1 MSLLRLGIVIDS
13 AQKHLSLTQL
23 ISQCGHELGA
33 QVMLGD
39 AVPLFR
45 TGVDNP
51 SFAFLAAEPAAVDSA
66 EETNTDNNPMPQPN
80 GSVEKA
86 QPEPKEKDN
95 SIIDAWIIDVAA
107 EYCEESPL
115 IEHIFSQ
122 YHAPVILSDSGDFA
136 TGSEEH
142 QAWLRRTRQRLERLS
157 GDINLQQT
165 EPANELWVLAA
176 STGGPAAVK
185 RFLAE
190 LPSDMGIAFL
200 YVQHIDPNQSS
211 TLNRMMSSASHY
223 EAMTASQGAVL
234 ERNSLVLVTAKDRV
248 EILNNGTIAVNEG
261 QSWNGDYAPSIDQIA
276 ANAALIYRERCGLII
291 FTGMGDDG
299 AASCRLINLQ
309 GGKVWAQAPDDC
321 TSDSMPRSA
330 IATGCVSLTGT
341 PEALAKAL
349 VDLHR

>member
-39 AVPLFR
+39 EVPLFR

-51 SFAFLAAEPAAVDSA
+51 SFAFLSAIPALGSEESITENKVAQLQSSADNAVTEEPS
-66 EETNTDNNPMPQPN
+66 
-80 GSVEKA
+80 
-86 QPEPKEKDN
+86 EKDN
-95 SIIDAWIIDVAA
+95 SVIDAWIIDVAA
-107 EYCEESPL
+107 EHCEESPL

-136 TGSEEH
+136 KGSEEH

-200 YVQHIDPNQSS
+200 YVQHIDPNQTN

-248 EILNNGTIAVNEG
+248 EILSNGTIAVSEG

-276 ANAALIYRERCGLII
+276 ANVALIYRERCGLII

-299 AASCRLINLQ
+299 AASCRLIHLQ
-309 GGKVWAQAPDDC
+309 GGKVWAQAPEDC

-341 PEALAKAL
+341 PEAMAKAL
-349 VDLHR
+349 VDLHRK

>member
-1 MSLLRLGIVIDS
+1 VSVLRLGIVIDS
-13 AQKHLSLTQL
+13 AQKQLSLTQL

-51 SFAFLAAEPAAVDSA
+51 SFGYLSADNESDPSSPDSA
-66 EETNTDNNPMPQPN
+66 TNNND
-80 GSVEKA
+80 A
-86 QPEPKEKDN
+86 
-95 SIIDAWIIDVAA
+95 IDAWVIDVAA
-107 EYCEESPL
+107 EFCEDSPL

-122 YHAPVILSDSGDFA
+122 YQAPVILSDSGDF
-136 TGSEEH
+136 TNGSEEH
-142 QAWLRRTRQRLERLS
+142 QAWLRRTRQRLQRLN
-157 GDINLQQT
+157 GDINLQQA

-185 RFLAE
+185 RFLAK
-190 LPSDMGIAFL
+190 LPSDMGIAFI

-234 ERNSLVLVTAKDRV
+234 ERNCLVLITAKDRV
-248 EILNNGTIAVNEG
+248 EILNNGTIAVAEG
-261 QSWNGDYAPSIDQIA
+261 QSWNGDYAPSIDQVA

-299 AASCRLINLQ
+299 AASCRLIKLQ
-309 GGKVWAQAPDDC
+309 GGKVWAQTPSDC
-321 TSDSMPRSA
+321 TSDSMPTSA

-341 PEALAKAL
+341 PEALAQAL
-349 VDLHR
+349 IDLHR